1 MSCAQQLLPGNLSRT
16 RRNRKQHYRSAQQ
29 GYCIRM
35 SGIDCFK
42 SHFHGQVKCDTVAVL
57 PLAAY
62 RGKPS
67 GDNRT
72 ADALGVYQHRSALRP
87 GWNSKVCGELGR
99 PRQRE
104 FKFDQSIIRIG
115 APLSKRKTCPVDL
128 ALQRR
133 WNIQVHKNSL
143 RIAKIC
149 TDAVIGCNLRKRAR
163 AARPAVF

>member
-1 MSCAQQLLPGNLSRT
+1 
-16 RRNRKQHYRSAQQ
+16 
-29 GYCIRM
+29 M

-42 SHFHGQVKCDTVAVL
+42 SHFHGQVKCDTVAVI
-57 PLAAY
+57 PLAAH

-115 APLSKRKTCPVDL
+115 APLSKRKTCAVDL

-133 WNIQVHKNSL
+133 WNIQVPEHSL
-143 RIAKIC
+143 GVSTER
-149 TDAVIGCNLRKRAR
+149 TDDVLGGNLCK
-163 AARPAVF
+163 